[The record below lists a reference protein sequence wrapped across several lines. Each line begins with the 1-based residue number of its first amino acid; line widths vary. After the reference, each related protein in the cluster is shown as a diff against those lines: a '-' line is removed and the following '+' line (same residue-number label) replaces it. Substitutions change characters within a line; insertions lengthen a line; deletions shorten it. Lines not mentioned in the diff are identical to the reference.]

1 MWDFSG
7 RRAVITGA
15 GSAIGIGF
23 VTARVLAEL
32 GASVALLGLSERV
45 IDRAD
50 ELNELGFD
58 AIAARCDLTDPVAT
72 AEVFEMIAEELGGI
86 DVLVNNAGMTSHEN
100 PANSEMGGVAEIS
113 FEGWQGAIARNL
125 DTAFLATKAAL
136 PHLRASGTGR
146 VIMISSVT
154 GPHMAMRNL
163 VGYAAAKGG
172 MNGLMKGFALD
183 EARTGITCNAVS
195 PGWIHTE
202 ALTGPEYEQ
211 GFTVPMGRPALPEE
225 VASAV
230 AWLASPGASYI
241 TGQSI
246 VVDGGNSIAEERG
259 L

>member
-7 RRAVITGA
+7 RRVIVTGA
-15 GSAIGIGF
+15 GSAMGIGF
-23 VTARVLAEL
+23 ATARVLAEL
-32 GASVALLGLSERV
+32 GASVALLGLGDRV
-45 IDRAD
+45 NDRAI
-50 ELNELGFD
+50 ELSEHGFD
-58 AIAARCDLTDPVAT
+58 AFAARCDLTDPAAT
-72 AEVFEMIAEELGGI
+72 AEVIAQVAGKLGGI
-86 DVLVNNAGMTSHEN
+86 DVLVNNAGMTSHDN
-100 PANSEMGGVAEIS
+100 PANAEMGGIAEIS

-125 DTAFLATKAAL
+125 DTAFLTTKAAL
-136 PHLRASGTGR
+136 PHLRTSGTGR
-146 VIMISSVT
+146 IIMISSIT

-172 MNGLMKGFALD
+172 MNGLTKGIALD
-183 EARTGITCNAVS
+183 EALHGITCNAVS

-211 GFTVPMGRPALPEE
+211 GFTVPMGRPAQPEE

-246 VVDGGNSIAEERG
+246 IVDGGNSIAEQRG
-259 L
+259 

>member
-23 VTARVLAEL
+23 ISARVLAEL
-32 GASVALLGLSERV
+32 GASVALLGLGERV
-45 IDRAD
+45 IDRAH
-50 ELNELGFD
+50 ELNDMGFD
-58 AIAARCDLTDPVAT
+58 AIAARCDLTDPAAT
-72 AEVFEMIAEELGGI
+72 AEVFDMVADELGGI
-86 DVLVNNAGMTSHEN
+86 DVLVNNAGMTSHDN
-100 PANSEMGGVAEIS
+100 PAVAEMGGVAEIS
-113 FEGWQGAIARNL
+113 FAGWQAALGRNL

-146 VIMISSVT
+146 IIMISSVT

-163 VGYAAAKGG
+163 VGYAAGKGG
-172 MNGLMKGFALD
+172 MNGLMKGLALD
-183 EARTGITCNAVS
+183 EARNGITCNSVS

-211 GFTVPMGRPALPEE
+211 GFTVPMGRAAQPEE

-246 VVDGGNSIAEERG
+246 VVDGGNSIAEERA

>member
-7 RRAVITGA
+7 RRVVVTGA
-15 GSAIGIGF
+15 GSAMGIGF

-45 IDRAD
+45 IDRAI
-50 ELNELGFD
+50 ELGEHGFD
-58 AIAARCDLTDPVAT
+58 AFAARCDLTDPAAT
-72 AEVFEMIAEELGGI
+72 AEAIALVADELGGI
-86 DVLVNNAGMTSHEN
+86 DVLVNNAGMTSHDN
-100 PANSEMGGVAEIS
+100 PANAEMGGIAEIS

-146 VIMISSVT
+146 IIMISSIT

-172 MNGLMKGFALD
+172 MNGLTKGIALD
-183 EARTGITCNAVS
+183 EALHGITCNAVS

-211 GFTVPMGRPALPEE
+211 GFTVPMGRPAQPEE

-246 VVDGGNSIAEERG
+246 IVDGGNSIAEERG
-259 L
+259 

>member
-15 GSAIGIGF
+15 GSAMGIGF

-45 IDRAD
+45 IDRAN

-58 AIAARCDLTDPVAT
+58 AIAARCDLTDPGAT
-72 AEVFEMIAEELGGI
+72 TEVFDILADELGGI
-86 DVLVNNAGMTSHEN
+86 DVLVNNAGMTSHDN
-100 PANSEMGGVAEIS
+100 PANAEMGGIAEIS
-113 FEGWQGAIARNL
+113 FSGWQAAIARNL

-136 PHLRASGTGR
+136 PHLRASGSGR
-146 VIMISSVT
+146 VIMISSIT

-163 VGYAAAKGG
+163 VGYAAGKGG
-172 MNGLMKGFALD
+172 MNGLMKGVALD
-183 EARTGITCNAVS
+183 EALNGITCNSVA

-211 GFTVPMGRPALPEE
+211 GFTVPMGRPAQPEE

-246 VVDGGNSIAEERG
+246 VVDGGNSIAEERA

>member
-15 GSAIGIGF
+15 GSARGIGF

-32 GASVALLGLSERV
+32 GASVALLGLGERV
-45 IDRAD
+45 IDRAN
-50 ELNELGFD
+50 ELNALGFD
-58 AIAARCDLTDPVAT
+58 AIAARCDLTDPGAT
-72 AEVFEMIAEELGGI
+72 AEIIDLLADELGGI
-86 DVLVNNAGMTSHEN
+86 DVLVNNAGMTSHDN
-100 PANSEMGGVAEIS
+100 PADAEMGGVGEIS
-113 FEGWQGAIARNL
+113 FTGWQGAISRNL

-136 PHLRASGTGR
+136 PYLRASGSGR
-146 VIMISSVT
+146 IIMISSIT

-172 MNGLMKGFALD
+172 MNGLMKGLALD
-183 EARTGITCNAVS
+183 EALHGITCNAVA

-202 ALTGPEYEQ
+202 ALTGSEYEQ
-211 GFTVPMGRPALPEE
+211 GFTVPVGRPARPEE

-230 AWLASPGASYI
+230 AWLASPGASYV